1 MMSRDDDIHRGV
13 APTESR
19 IRELVPVCDFPVYVD
34 ALLAAQVHTSARLY
48 TVGMQIGQE
57 VNRDW

>member
-34 ALLAAQVHTSARLY
+34 ALLAAQVHTSARL
-48 TVGMQIGQE
+48 
-57 VNRDW
+57 